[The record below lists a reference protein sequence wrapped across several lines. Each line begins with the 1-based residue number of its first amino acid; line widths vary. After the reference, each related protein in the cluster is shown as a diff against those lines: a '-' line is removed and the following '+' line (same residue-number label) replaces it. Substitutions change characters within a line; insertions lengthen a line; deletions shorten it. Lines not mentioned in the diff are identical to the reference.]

1 MKKKMPYCLLT
12 VTLLNTLALTADT
25 DLFFN
30 PKNWCVDSSQE
41 YKHYNVMKQ
50 VEVKG
55 LSNYATKTRSGT
67 GQYVAIYQV
76 YLPSEQKNATITVV
90 DEYQL
95 DNRGNASKMIK
106 SSEKLVYSLKD
117 SPLNPKNWSV
127 GQTYTFD
134 HDQTSKEIEIR
145 SIKNYSSKISPDIE
159 EYRTVYYGYDPKQER
174 RATVTITESY
184 QLDNEG
190 NPLSPIDYSE
200 KFAYQEETMIKR
212 AIGYINY
219 WTQKILGPGTPQ

>member
-1 MKKKMPYCLLT
+1 MPYFLLA
-12 VTLLNTLALTADT
+12 VTLLNALALVGEAAI
-25 DLFFN
+25 FFN

-41 YKHYNVMKQ
+41 YKHNNSIKK
-50 VEVKG
+50 VKVNS
-55 LSNYATKTRSGT
+55 LASYATKTKSGT
-67 GQYVAIYQV
+67 GQYVATYKV
-76 YLPSEQKNATITVV
+76 YLPSEQKNAIITVV
-90 DEYQL
+90 EEYRL
-95 DNRGNASKMIK
+95 DSRGNASNLIK

-190 NPLSPIDYSE
+190 NPISPIDYSE
-200 KFAYQEETMIKR
+200 KFAYQEETLIKR

-219 WTQKILGPGTPQ
+219 WTQKILSPGTPQ